1 MRRKF
6 GKSLLSEAASSDEE
20 LNPMEGLT
28 NLPDVML
35 VLAVGLMLALVVN
48 WNIDVMPKDSP
59 EVEPPAIGEEVEV
72 DGIDES
78 EGTELDA
85 DSQYVEMGKV
95 YLDPAT
101 GKYYVVTND

>member
-6 GKSLLSEAASSDEE
+6 GKSLLSETTSSDEE

-48 WNIDVMPKDSP
+48 WNIDVMPKDAP
-59 EVEPPAIGEEVEV
+59 DIEPPAIGEEIEV
-72 DGIDES
+72 DGIDDGES
-78 EGTELDA
+78 TELDGSA
-85 DSQYVEMGKV
+85 EYVEMGKV